1 MLRDGGKGEIDIPN
15 RHLVFEGERYPLH
28 RGCLTSPDGGD
39 IFFTADG
46 SGSCLVR
53 ADGTLVSLGDMRL
66 ND

>member
-15 RHLVFEGERYPLH
+15 RHLVFEGGRYPLH
-28 RGCLTSPDGGD
+28 RGCLSSPDGD
-39 IFFTADG
+39 VFFTADE
-46 SGSCLVR
+46 SNSFLVR